1 MEIDSSSLNSKLKE
15 FFGFDSF
22 KGDQERIIRNL
33 LAGKDTFVLMPT
45 GGGKSLCFQLPALV
59 MPGTAI
65 VISPLIALMK
75 NQVDVIRGFVEE
87 QNGVAHFLNSSLNR
101 AQIQEVRADVLSGV
115 TKLLYV
121 APESLTKEENVDLLR
136 EVKISFYAVDEAHCI
151 SEWGHDFR
159 PEYRRIRDMVQMIGR
174 APIMAL
180 TATAT
185 PKVQNDIQKNLGIM
199 DATVF
204 KSSFNRPNL
213 YYEVRDKVDPDKD
226 IIRYI
231 KQHPGKSGIIYCLS
245 RKKVEEIAK
254 LLEINGIRALPY
266 HAGLDAKTRA
276 ENQDRFLMEDV
287 EVIVATIAF
296 GMGIDKPDV
305 SFVLH
310 YNMPK
315 NPESYYQ
322 EAGRAG
328 RDGMPAEC
336 VLLYSGRDV
345 HTNRYMI
352 EHGEPNPEL
361 TPAQAHTVREQELD
375 RLRKMTFYCTTTDCL
390 RAFLL
395 RYFGEETGKG
405 GEYGDNCG
413 NCSNCLRARRLA
425 GEQAAM
431 PEQPDGTDV
440 TDAAR
445 HMLGLIAATGQ
456 RYGMLTVID
465 ALRGS
470 KSEKIRRFR
479 LDRQADYG
487 ALSALSA
494 QQVRAI
500 FEEMTVR
507 GYVRIGGG
515 EYPAAMPGPRA
526 QALTEGG
533 ERLWVRLPREKEKAA
548 GRKKSAGAAKT
559 GTADA
564 AAPQE
569 SELMRRLRRLRMEIA
584 TREGVP
590 AYVIFPNSTLYV
602 MCISLPTRRE
612 SFLLLPGVGQV
623 KCDKYGRMFCDLIR
637 EYLDE
642 QKRNGGTGNG

>member
-33 LAGKDTFVLMPT
+33 LDGKDTFVLMPT

-305 SFVLH
+305 RFVIHYDIPKSIEDDRQIHIHTILH
-310 YNMPK
+310 QNK
-315 NPESYYQ
+315 GDENARGHIGTELNNK
-322 EAGRAG
+322 
-328 RDGMPAEC
+328 AET
-336 VLLYSGRDV
+336 VLLVEKDKGNSDISHVSAMHIRAMDF
-345 HTNRYMI
+345 
-352 EHGEPNPEL
+352 EPFAFCINDRALPEL
-361 TPAQAHTVREQELD
+361 AEGYKPEA
-375 RLRKMTFYCTTTDCL
+375 RKPGRPSVEKFDPYKDISEPQH
-390 RAFLL
+390 RAALEAAFALK
-395 RYFGEETGKG
+395 E
-405 GEYGDNCG
+405 EYGYKELEDT
-413 NCSNCLRARRLA
+413 LIRTYLA
-425 GEQAAM
+425 
-431 PEQPDGTDV
+431 
-440 TDAAR
+440 
-445 HMLGLIAATGQ
+445 
-456 RYGMLTVID
+456 
-465 ALRGS
+465 
-470 KSEKIRRFR
+470 
-479 LDRQADYG
+479 
-487 ALSALSA
+487 
-494 QQVRAI
+494 
-500 FEEMTVR
+500 
-507 GYVRIGGG
+507 
-515 EYPAAMPGPRA
+515 
-526 QALTEGG
+526 EG
-533 ERLWVRLPREKEKAA
+533 VRLNHQNAVALITMLRNKRMIVQEN
-548 GRKKSAGAAKT
+548 GRK
-559 GTADA
+559 
-564 AAPQE
+564 
-569 SELMRRLRRLRMEIA
+569 
-584 TREGVP
+584 
-590 AYVIFPNSTLYV
+590 Y
-602 MCISLPTRRE
+602 
-612 SFLLLPGVGQV
+612 SFKP
-623 KCDKYGRMFCDLIR
+623 DYH
-637 EYLDE
+637 Y
-642 QKRNGGTGNG
+642 